1 MTGFDIA
8 VIGVVAL
15 SVLLA
20 FFRGV
25 VRELMAL
32 VTWIAALVVALAF
45 QGPVTAVLPAFV
57 SSTVVRHVVAFVLIF
72 IAVLVIGSIV
82 SHLLAKLIRAVGL
95 GFVDRFL
102 GGIFGLARGV
112 IIAVVGVLIAGVTQL
127 PRSEWWQNAALA
139 PPLVEAA
146 LALRPWLPA
155 PWADRLDYSADG
167 KRPVRPRGEAAR
179 AQNGELQGC
188 VES

>member
-45 QGPVTAVLPAFV
+45 QGLLTAALPAFV
-57 SSTVVRHVVAFVLIF
+57 SSVTVRHVVAFVLIF
-72 IAVLVIGSIV
+72 VAVLVIGSIA
-82 SHLLAKLIRAVGL
+82 SHLVAKLVRAAGL

-102 GGIFGLARGV
+102 GGVFGLARGV
-112 IIAVVGVLIAGVTQL
+112 IIVVLGVLMAGLTQL
-127 PRSEWWQNAALA
+127 PRSEWWQNATLG

-167 KRPVRPRGEAAR
+167 KRPARSRGEAAR
-179 AQNGELQGC
+179 WQNGELQGC